1 MKLFWK
7 LQGQFLVLFFILFTS
22 YQAYSQN
29 YIRCL
34 TDEMEALRLQN
45 DPSLE
50 GLEGFE
56 EWMAESVQ
64 FNQSALIVGGVYQI
78 PVVVH
83 VIHNG
88 EAVGSGSNISLAAI
102 QSQIDVLNE
111 DFRKILGTNGYNTH
125 PSGADTQIEF
135 CLAKR
140 RPDGSAFPNNE
151 DGVNRINRSTA
162 GFTAP
167 PFTTNYINATI
178 KPWTYNNNNP
188 TATRGWSPDRYF
200 NIWVCDISGG
210 ILGYAQFPESPLG
223 GMGCGAQSAATDGV
237 VLLYNSVGKS
247 VISGFPAPYNEGRT
261 ATHEVGHWLGLRH
274 IWGDGGCTVDDFCN
288 DTPLAGAANYGCPT
302 GTNSC
307 TAAPDAG
314 PDMIENYM
322 DYTDDLCMNIF
333 TYDQKMRMRIVLEAS
348 PRRALLI
355 NSDACVPPNNNDAA
369 ITNVFNPL
377 GDNCVGSI
385 IPSVQLRN
393 RGSNN
398 LTSAT
403 INYRIDNGTVTT
415 FSWTGSLTPGSS
427 ATVALPAFTTVL
439 GPHTFKSWP
448 TMPNG
453 VVDPSPDLDTS
464 SIEFMVSNGIEAPY
478 NENFDGGVFPP
489 DIRWVVNNP
498 NSDCYEWVGAA
509 ATSISGVLDNV
520 AAQMPSFGN
529 STGQTENLITPI
541 FVLPCNAT
549 AANIQFDVAYRR
561 RNNTTANYER
571 LYIEIS
577 ENCGTT
583 WNATPIYDKTGTT
596 LQTVTTTQ
604 TTYFTPTAGTQWR
617 TETVDLLPFVTSTSK
632 NIKFRIRA
640 VAANG
645 NNIYIDNFRFN
656 ATTPGEIDV
665 TLSSVNV
672 LDGGFAN
679 LGSVSAGTQLTGTF
693 TITNSGTTNLTL
705 TGPVSVTGTGFTLGS
720 TFGTTTVPAGGSTT
734 FTVNFYSATGGTFT
748 GNVSFGTN
756 DCDES
761 TFNFEI
767 YATATTSPPVA
778 EFAGVP
784 TIVCA
789 GSAVTFTN
797 LSSGAA
803 SYSWTFAGGTP
814 ATSTATNPTITYN
827 APGSYNVTLVAT
839 NAFGSDTETKTS
851 YILVV
856 DANGVALPI
865 SEGFT
870 GATFVPV
877 GWSLINNNS
886 SPTTWAR
893 SATIGVAP
901 TSGNSMFFD
910 NFNYNDSDD
919 DQVHLPG
926 ANFTGL
932 VSAQLQFSVAYAAY
946 SAANVDGLEVLVSDD
961 CGATWNSV
969 YMKTGSTVAAGNLPT
984 AAATTTLF
992 TPTAAQWRTETVD
1005 LTPYVGN
1012 SKVIVAFKNL
1022 SGYGN
1027 RLFVDNI
1034 NLTGVLGATP
1044 PVASFS
1050 ASPTTVCAGQTVTF
1064 TNSSTGSPTSYSWS
1078 FPGGT
1083 PATSTATNP
1092 TVTYATPG
1100 VYDVTLIATNAGGSD
1115 TEILTGYITVNA
1127 APSTPGVISGTTTVC
1142 SGSTGNAYSIT
1153 AVPGATS
1160 YTWTAPA
1167 GATITAG
1174 QGTTSATINMGST
1187 SGNVIVTATNSCGT
1201 SSAAT
1206 LAITVNSAPATP
1218 GAISGSPSVCPGS
1231 SGNVYSISA
1240 VSGASS
1246 YNWTVPTGAT
1256 ITSGAGTNSITVTF
1270 GSNPGNITVTATNS
1284 CGTSAAASLSVS
1296 LSGTAPATPGTISGP
1311 SSVCASQT
1319 ESYSIAAVTGAINY
1333 TWTVP
1338 TGASIVSGQGTTAI
1352 TVNFGASSGN
1362 ITVNAFSSCGTSP
1375 NNSQAITVNA
1385 IPASPSVSVTDAC
1398 GVSTLTATGTGSFVW
1413 STAET
1418 TASITVSNSGS
1429 YTVTQTVNGCTST
1442 PAVVNA
1448 SPLAIPTPP
1457 TTSVS
1462 NSCGNSVLSAA
1473 GSNLLWSTGETSSS
1487 ITVTSQGTYT
1497 VTQTVGGCT
1506 SSSASVFADPSSGL
1520 PTPVVSV
1527 TNGCGTS
1534 VLTSNATESVVWST
1548 GETTSSIVVMN
1559 PGTYTVVQSNGLCT
1573 SSAGSATANP
1583 LNVPSAPSVSALD
1596 ACGSSTLTAIGDNL
1610 QWSTSESGSTVTVT
1624 TAGTYFVSQTVNG
1637 CTSPVAEVIANPLA
1651 VPAVTFTPLAD
1662 VCVNDPAFELSGGSP
1677 SGGVYTGTGVV
1688 GNSFDPSVSGAGT
1701 FLIYYEYT
1709 DGNGCSNLAHQPITV
1724 GCVDLIESQFESFVV
1739 YPNPSNGIFHIKQN
1753 SKEPLIIE
1761 IFDQTGR
1768 MVVTFD
1774 INTDEFTLDLSEQAE
1789 GMYSLVLTKG
1799 QSVQHE
1805 KLVIN
1810 K

>member
-1 MKLFWK
+1 M
-7 LQGQFLVLFFILFTS
+7 
-22 YQAYSQN
+22 
-29 YIRCL
+29 
-34 TDEMEALRLQN
+34 QN
-45 DPSLE
+45 DLSIE
-50 GLEGFE
+50 GVEGFE
-56 EWMAESVQ
+56 EWMSESVQ
-64 FNQSALIVGGVYQI
+64 FNQNALIIGGVYQI

-111 DFRKILGTNGYNTH
+111 DFRRILGTNGYNTH

-140 RPDGSAFPNNE
+140 RPNGSAFPNNE

-167 PFTTNYINATI
+167 PYTTNYINSTI
-178 KPWTYNNNNP
+178 KPWIYNNNNP
-188 TATRGWSPDRYF
+188 TATRGWSPDKYF
-200 NIWVCDISGG
+200 NLWVCDISGG

-223 GMGCGAQSAATDGV
+223 GMGCGTQSAATDGV

-247 VISGFPAPYNEGRT
+247 AISGFPAPYNEGRT

-355 NSDACVPPNNNDAA
+355 NSDACIPPNSNDAA

-385 IPSVQLRN
+385 TPSVQLRN

-403 INYRIDNGTVTT
+403 INYRIDNGTVST

-453 VVDPSPDLDTS
+453 VIDPSPDLDTS

-583 WNATPIYDKTGTT
+583 WNATPIYDKTGTI

-604 TTYFTPTAGTQWR
+604 ATYFTPTAATQWR

-672 LDGGFAN
+672 LDGGFADM
-679 LGSVSAGTQLTGTF
+679 GSVSAGTTLTGTF
-693 TITNSGTTNLTL
+693 TISNSGTTDLTL
-705 TGPVSVTGTGFTLGS
+705 TGPITVTGTGFTLGS

-734 FTVNFYSATGGTFT
+734 FTVNFNSATGGDFS

-767 YATATTSPPVA
+767 YASATITPPVA
-778 EFAGVP
+778 DFSG
-784 TIVCA
+784 TTNLICA
-789 GSAVTFTN
+789 GSSVTFTN
-797 LSSGAA
+797 LSTNALT
-803 SYSWTFAGGTP
+803 YSWDFGPGATP
-814 ATSTATNPTITYN
+814 ATSTDVNPTVVFNTPGTNTITL
-827 APGSYNVTLVAT
+827 TAT
-839 NAFGSDTETKTS
+839 NAFGSDVETKTA
-851 YILVV
+851 YITVL
-856 DANGVALPI
+856 DPNGIALPI
-865 SEGFT
+865 TEGFT
-870 GATFVPV
+870 ATTFVPA
-877 GWSLINNNS
+877 GWALVNLNNS
-886 SPTTWAR
+886 STTWVR
-893 SATIGVAP
+893 SGTIGFAP
-901 TSGNSMFFD
+901 TAGNSMVFD
-910 NFNYNDSDD
+910 NFAYNDSDD
-919 DQVHLPG
+919 DEVRMPG
-926 ANFTGL
+926 ANLMGYSSASL
-932 VSAQLQFSVAYAAY
+932 VFDVAYARYDATY
-946 SAANVDGLEVLVSDD
+946 SDGLEVLVSSD
-961 CGATWNSV
+961 CGATFTSV
-969 YMKTGSTVAAGNLPT
+969 FSKSG
-984 AAATTTLF
+984 TTLATAPDVTTSF
-992 TPTAAQWRTETVD
+992 TPNNTQWRTETVD
-1005 LTPYVGN
+1005 LTPYIGN
-1012 SKVIVAFKNL
+1012 SKVIVAFRNL

-1027 RLFVDNI
+1027 RLFIDNI
-1034 NLTGVLGATP
+1034 NLSGVASAVQ
-1044 PVASFS
+1044 PVASF
-1050 ASPTTVCAGQTVTF
+1050 AGTPTNLCSGSTVTF
-1064 TNSSTGSPTSYSWS
+1064 TNTSTDATSYSWS

-1083 PATSTATNP
+1083 PATSTDANP
-1092 TVTYATPG
+1092 VVTYATAG
-1100 VYDVTLIATNAGGSD
+1100 VYDVTLTATNAVGSD
-1115 TEILTGYITVNA
+1115 VETVTGYITVNE
-1127 APSTPGVISGTTTVC
+1127 APATPGTISGTTTVC
-1142 SGSTGNAYSIT
+1142 SGATGNVYSIT

-1160 YTWTAPA
+1160 YTWTAPS

-1174 QGTTSATINMGST
+1174 QGTTSATITMGSA
-1187 SGNVIVTATNSCGT
+1187 SGDITVTATNACGT
-1201 SSAAT
+1201 STAAS

-1231 SGNVYSISA
+1231 SGNIYSISP
-1240 VSGASS
+1240 VSGATS
-1246 YNWTVPTGAT
+1246 YNWTVPVDAT
-1256 ITSGAGTNSITVTF
+1256 ITSGVGTNTITVTF

-1296 LSGTAPATPGTISGP
+1296 LSGSAPSAPGTISGP
-1311 SSVCASQT
+1311 TSVCASQT
-1319 ESYSIAAVTGAINY
+1319 QSYSIASVTGATNY
-1333 TWTVP
+1333 SWSVP
-1338 TGASIVSGQGTTAI
+1338 SGASIVSGQGTTAI
-1352 TVNFGASSGN
+1352 TVNFGTSSGN
-1362 ITVNAFSSCGTSP
+1362 IAVNASSSCGTSP
-1375 NNSQAITVNA
+1375 NNTQAITVNA
-1385 IPASPSVSVTDAC
+1385 IPVSPTITVTDDC
-1398 GVSTLTATGTGSFVW
+1398 GESTLTASGTGSFVW

-1418 TASITVSNSGS
+1418 TASIIVSNSGS
-1429 YTVTQTVNGCTST
+1429 FTVTQTVNGCTST
-1442 PAVVNA
+1442 PSVVNA
-1448 SPLAIPTPP
+1448 SPLAIPSPP
-1457 TTSVS
+1457 ATSVS
-1462 NSCGNSVLSAA
+1462 DNCGNSVLSAT
-1473 GSNLLWSTGETSSS
+1473 GSNLLWSTGETTSS

-1506 SSSASVFADPSSGL
+1506 SSSASVFANPSSDL

-1548 GETTSSIVVMN
+1548 GETTSSIVVIN
-1559 PGTYTVVQSNGLCT
+1559 QGTYTVVQSNGLCT
-1573 SSAGSATANP
+1573 SSAGSAIANP
-1583 LNVPSAPSVSALD
+1583 LSIPSSPSVSVVD
-1596 ACGSSTLTAIGDNL
+1596 ACGSSTLTAVGSNL
-1610 QWSTSESGSTVTVT
+1610 QWSTSETGSTVTVT

-1637 CTSPVAEVIANPLA
+1637 CTSPVAEAVANPLS
-1651 VPAVTFTPLAD
+1651 VPAITFAPLAD
-1662 VCVNDPAFELSGGSP
+1662 ICVNDPAFELTGGIP
-1677 SGGVYTGTGVV
+1677 AGGVYTGTGVV
-1688 GNSFDPSVSGAGT
+1688 GSNFDPFVSGEGT

-1709 DGNGCSNLAHQPITV
+1709 DGNGCSNIAHQPITV
-1724 GCVDLIESQFESFVV
+1724 GCVDLLENQELVYLV
-1739 YPNPSNGIFHIKQN
+1739 YPNPSNGIFQVKQTT
-1753 SKEPLIIE
+1753 KESILIE

-1768 MVVTFD
+1768 M
-1774 INTDEFTLDLSEQAE
+1774 IQKIESLEEEIIIDLTNHAE
-1789 GMYSLVLTKG
+1789 GMYSMVLSIG
-1799 QSVQHE
+1799 DVIHHE

>member
-1 MKLFWK
+1 M
-7 LQGQFLVLFFILFTS
+7 
-22 YQAYSQN
+22 
-29 YIRCL
+29 
-34 TDEMEALRLQN
+34 QN
-45 DPSLE
+45 DPSIE
-50 GLEGFE
+50 GVEGFE
-56 EWMAESVQ
+56 EWMSESVQ
-64 FNQSALIVGGVYQI
+64 FNQNALIIGGVYQI

-111 DFRKILGTNGYNTH
+111 DFRRILGTNGYNTH

-140 RPDGSAFPNNE
+140 RPNGSAFPNNE

-167 PFTTNYINATI
+167 PFTTNYINSTI

-188 TATRGWSPDRYF
+188 TATRGWSPDKYF
-200 NIWVCDISGG
+200 NLWVCDISGG

-223 GMGCGAQSAATDGV
+223 GMGCGTQSAATDGV

-247 VISGFPAPYNEGRT
+247 AISGFPAPYNEGRT

-274 IWGDGGCTVDDFCN
+274 VWGDGGCTVDDFCN
-288 DTPLAGAANYGCPT
+288 DTPLAADANYGCPT

-355 NSDACVPPNNNDAA
+355 NSDACVPPNSNDAA

-385 IPSVQLRN
+385 TPSVQLRN

-403 INYRIDNGTVTT
+403 INYRIDNGAVST

-672 LDGGFAN
+672 LDGGFADM
-679 LGSVSAGTQLTGTF
+679 GSVSAGTTLTGTF
-693 TITNSGTTNLTL
+693 TISNSGTTDLTL
-705 TGPVSVTGTGFTLGS
+705 TGPITVTGTGFTLGS

-734 FTVNFYSATGGTFT
+734 FTVNFNSATGGDFS

-767 YATATTSPPVA
+767 YASATITPPVA
-778 EFAGVP
+778 DFTGTP
-784 TIVCA
+784 TLICA
-789 GSAVTFTN
+789 GSSVTFTN
-797 LSSGAA
+797 LSTNALT
-803 SYSWTFAGGTP
+803 YSWDFGPGATP
-814 ATSTATNPTITYN
+814 ATSTDVNPTVVFNTPGTNTITL
-827 APGSYNVTLVAT
+827 TAT
-839 NAFGSDTETKTS
+839 NAFGSDVETKTA
-851 YILVV
+851 YITVL
-856 DANGVALPI
+856 DANGIALPI
-865 SEGFT
+865 TEGFT
-870 GATFVPV
+870 ATTFVPA
-877 GWSLINNNS
+877 GWALVNLNN
-886 SPTTWAR
+886 SPTTWVR
-893 SATIGVAP
+893 SGTIGFAP
-901 TSGNSMFFD
+901 TAGNSMVFD
-910 NFNYNDSDD
+910 NFAYNDSDD
-919 DQVHLPG
+919 DEVRMPG
-926 ANFTGL
+926 ANLMGYSSASL
-932 VSAQLQFSVAYAAY
+932 VFDVAYARYDATY
-946 SAANVDGLEVLVSDD
+946 SDGLEVLVSSD
-961 CGATWNSV
+961 CGATFTSV
-969 YMKTGSTVAAGNLPT
+969 FSKSG
-984 AAATTTLF
+984 TTLATAPDVTTSF
-992 TPTAAQWRTETVD
+992 TPTNAQWRTETVD
-1005 LTPYVGN
+1005 LTPYIGN
-1012 SKVIVAFKNL
+1012 SKVIVAFRNL

-1027 RLFVDNI
+1027 RLFIDNI
-1034 NLTGVLGATP
+1034 NLSGVASAVQ
-1044 PVASFS
+1044 PVASFTG
-1050 ASPTTVCAGQTVTF
+1050 APTTLCSGSTVTF
-1064 TNSSTGSPTSYSWS
+1064 TNTSTDATSYSWS

-1083 PATSTATNP
+1083 PATSTDANP
-1092 TVTYATPG
+1092 VVTYATAG
-1100 VYDVTLIATNAGGSD
+1100 VYDVTLTATNAAGSD
-1115 TEILTGYITVNA
+1115 VETVTGYITVNE
-1127 APSTPGVISGTTTVC
+1127 APASPGTISGTTTVC
-1142 SGSTGNAYSIT
+1142 SGATGNVYSIT

-1160 YTWTAPA
+1160 YTWTAPS

-1174 QGTTSATINMGST
+1174 QGTTSATITMGSA
-1187 SGNVIVTATNSCGT
+1187 SGD
-1201 SSAAT
+1201 
-1206 LAITVNSAPATP
+1206 
-1218 GAISGSPSVCPGS
+1218 
-1231 SGNVYSISA
+1231 
-1240 VSGASS
+1240 
-1246 YNWTVPTGAT
+1246 
-1256 ITSGAGTNSITVTF
+1256 
-1270 GSNPGNITVTATNS
+1270 ITVTATN
-1284 CGTSAAASLSVS
+1284 A
-1296 LSGTAPATPGTISGP
+1296 
-1311 SSVCASQT
+1311 
-1319 ESYSIAAVTGAINY
+1319 
-1333 TWTVP
+1333 
-1338 TGASIVSGQGTTAI
+1338 
-1352 TVNFGASSGN
+1352 
-1362 ITVNAFSSCGTSP
+1362 CGTSP
-1375 NNSQAITVNA
+1375 NNTQAIIVNA
-1385 IPASPSVSVTDAC
+1385 IPASPTVTVTDDC
-1398 GVSTLTATGTGSFVW
+1398 GESTLTASGTGSFVW

-1418 TASITVSNSGS
+1418 TASIIVSNAGS
-1429 YTVTQTVNGCTST
+1429 FTVTQTVNGCTST
-1442 PAVVNA
+1442 PSVVNA
-1448 SPLAIPTPP
+1448 SPLAIPLPP
-1457 TTSVS
+1457 ATSVS
-1462 NSCGNSVLSAA
+1462 DNCGNSVLSAT
-1473 GSNLLWSTGETSSS
+1473 GSNLLWSTGETTSS
-1487 ITVTSQGTYT
+1487 ITVTSQGAYT

-1506 SSSASVFADPSSGL
+1506 SSSASVFANPSSGL

-1548 GETTSSIVVMN
+1548 GETTSSIVVIN
-1559 PGTYTVVQSNGLCT
+1559 QGTYTVVQSNGLCT

-1583 LNVPSAPSVSALD
+1583 LSIPSSPSVSVVD
-1596 ACGSSTLTAIGDNL
+1596 ACGSSTLTAVGSNL
-1610 QWSTSESGSTVTVT
+1610 QWSTSETGSTVTVT

-1637 CTSPVAEVIANPLA
+1637 CTSPVAEAVANPLS
-1651 VPAVTFTPLAD
+1651 VPAVTFAPLAEI
-1662 VCVNDPAFELSGGSP
+1662 CVNDPAFELTGGIP
-1677 SGGVYTGTGVV
+1677 AGGVYTGTGVV
-1688 GNSFDPSVSGAGT
+1688 GSNFDPSVSGAGT

-1709 DGNGCSNLAHQPITV
+1709 DGNGCSNIAHQPITV
-1724 GCVDLIESQFESFVV
+1724 GCVDLMENQELVYLV
-1739 YPNPSNGIFHIKQN
+1739 YPNPSNGIFQVKQTT
-1753 SKEPLIIE
+1753 KESILIE

-1768 MVVTFD
+1768 M
-1774 INTDEFTLDLSEQAE
+1774 IQKIESLEEEIIIDLKNHAE
-1789 GMYSLVLTKG
+1789 GMYSMVLSIG
-1799 QSVQHE
+1799 DVIHHE

>member
-1 MKLFWK
+1 M
-7 LQGQFLVLFFILFTS
+7 
-22 YQAYSQN
+22 
-29 YIRCL
+29 
-34 TDEMEALRLQN
+34 QN
-45 DPSLE
+45 DPSIE
-50 GLEGFE
+50 GVEGFE
-56 EWMAESVQ
+56 EWMSESVQ
-64 FNQSALIVGGVYQI
+64 FNQNALIIGGVYQI

-111 DFRKILGTNGYNTH
+111 DFRRILGTNGYNTH

-140 RPDGSAFPNNE
+140 RPNGSAFPNNE

-167 PFTTNYINATI
+167 PFTTNYINSTI

-188 TATRGWSPDRYF
+188 TATRGWSPDKYF
-200 NIWVCDISGG
+200 NLWVCDISGG

-223 GMGCGAQSAATDGV
+223 GMGCGTQSAATDGV

-247 VISGFPAPYNEGRT
+247 AISGFPAPYNEGRT

-274 IWGDGGCTVDDFCN
+274 VWGDGGCTVDDFCN
-288 DTPLAGAANYGCPT
+288 DTPLAADANYGCPT

-355 NSDACVPPNNNDAA
+355 NSDACVPPNSNDAA

-385 IPSVQLRN
+385 TPSVQLRN

-403 INYRIDNGTVTT
+403 INYRIDNGAVST

-672 LDGGFAN
+672 LDGGFADM
-679 LGSVSAGTQLTGTF
+679 GSVSAGTTLTGTF
-693 TITNSGTTNLTL
+693 TISNSGTTDLTL
-705 TGPVSVTGTGFTLGS
+705 TGPITVTGTGFTLGS

-734 FTVNFYSATGGTFT
+734 FTVNFNSATGGDFS

-761 TFNFEI
+761 IFNFEI
-767 YATATTSPPVA
+767 YASATITPPVA
-778 EFAGVP
+778 DFTGAP
-784 TIVCA
+784 TLICA
-789 GSAVTFTN
+789 GSSVTFTN
-797 LSSGAA
+797 LSTNALT
-803 SYSWTFAGGTP
+803 YSWDFGPGATP
-814 ATSTATNPTITYN
+814 ATSTDVNPTVVFNTPGTNTITL
-827 APGSYNVTLVAT
+827 TAT
-839 NAFGSDTETKTS
+839 NAFGSDVETKTA
-851 YILVV
+851 YITVL
-856 DANGVALPI
+856 DANGIALPI
-865 SEGFT
+865 TEGFT
-870 GATFVPV
+870 ATTFVPA
-877 GWSLINNNS
+877 GWALVNLNN
-886 SPTTWAR
+886 SPTTWLR
-893 SATIGVAP
+893 SGTIGFAP
-901 TSGNSMFFD
+901 TAGNSMVFD
-910 NFNYNDSDD
+910 NFAYNDSDD
-919 DQVHLPG
+919 DEVRMPG
-926 ANFTGL
+926 ANLMGYSSASL
-932 VSAQLQFSVAYAAY
+932 VFDVAYARYDATY
-946 SAANVDGLEVLVSDD
+946 SDGLEVLVSSD
-961 CGATWNSV
+961 CGATFTSV
-969 YMKTGSTVAAGNLPT
+969 FSKSG
-984 AAATTTLF
+984 TTLATAPDVTTSF
-992 TPTAAQWRTETVD
+992 TPTNAQWRTETVD
-1005 LTPYVGN
+1005 LTPYIGN
-1012 SKVIVAFKNL
+1012 SKVIVAFRNL

-1027 RLFVDNI
+1027 RLFIDNI
-1034 NLTGVLGATP
+1034 NLSGVASAVQ
-1044 PVASFS
+1044 PVASFTG
-1050 ASPTTVCAGQTVTF
+1050 APTTLCSGSTVTF
-1064 TNSSTGSPTSYSWS
+1064 TNTSTDATSYSWS

-1083 PATSTATNP
+1083 PATSTDANP
-1092 TVTYATPG
+1092 VVTYATAG
-1100 VYDVTLIATNAGGSD
+1100 VYDVTLTATNAAGSD
-1115 TEILTGYITVNA
+1115 VETVTGYITVNE
-1127 APSTPGVISGTTTVC
+1127 APASPGTISGTTTVC
-1142 SGSTGNAYSIT
+1142 SGATGNVYSISAVPGATSYTWTAPSGATITAGQGTTSATITMGSASGDITVTATNGCGTSSASTLAITVNNAPAAPGTISGTTTVCSGATGNVYSIT

-1160 YTWTAPA
+1160 YTWTAPS

-1174 QGTTSATINMGST
+1174 QGTTSATITMGSA
-1187 SGNVIVTATNSCGT
+1187 SGD
-1201 SSAAT
+1201 
-1206 LAITVNSAPATP
+1206 
-1218 GAISGSPSVCPGS
+1218 
-1231 SGNVYSISA
+1231 
-1240 VSGASS
+1240 
-1246 YNWTVPTGAT
+1246 
-1256 ITSGAGTNSITVTF
+1256 
-1270 GSNPGNITVTATNS
+1270 ITVTATN
-1284 CGTSAAASLSVS
+1284 A
-1296 LSGTAPATPGTISGP
+1296 
-1311 SSVCASQT
+1311 
-1319 ESYSIAAVTGAINY
+1319 
-1333 TWTVP
+1333 
-1338 TGASIVSGQGTTAI
+1338 
-1352 TVNFGASSGN
+1352 
-1362 ITVNAFSSCGTSP
+1362 CGTSP
-1375 NNSQAITVNA
+1375 NNTQAIIVNA
-1385 IPASPSVSVTDAC
+1385 IPASPTVTVTDDC
-1398 GVSTLTATGTGSFVW
+1398 GESTLTASGTGSFVW

-1418 TASITVSNSGS
+1418 TASIIVSNSGS
-1429 YTVTQTVNGCTST
+1429 FTVTQTVNGCTST
-1442 PAVVNA
+1442 PSVVNA
-1448 SPLAIPTPP
+1448 SPLAIPSPP
-1457 TTSVS
+1457 ATSVS
-1462 NSCGNSVLSAA
+1462 DNCGNSVLSAT
-1473 GSNLLWSTGETSSS
+1473 GSNLLWSTGETTSS
-1487 ITVTSQGTYT
+1487 ITVTSQGAYT

-1506 SSSASVFADPSSGL
+1506 SSSASVFANPSSGL

-1548 GETTSSIVVMN
+1548 GETTSSIVVIN
-1559 PGTYTVVQSNGLCT
+1559 QGTYTVVQSNGLCT

-1583 LNVPSAPSVSALD
+1583 LSIPSSPSVSVVD
-1596 ACGSSTLTAIGDNL
+1596 ACGSSTLTAVGSNL
-1610 QWSTSESGSTVTVT
+1610 QWSTSETGSTVTVT

-1637 CTSPVAEVIANPLA
+1637 CTSPVAEAVANPLS
-1651 VPAVTFTPLAD
+1651 VPAVTFAPLAEI
-1662 VCVNDPAFELSGGSP
+1662 CVNDPAFELTGGIP
-1677 SGGVYTGTGVV
+1677 AGGVYTGTGVV
-1688 GNSFDPSVSGAGT
+1688 GSNFDPSVSGAGT

-1709 DGNGCSNLAHQPITV
+1709 DGNGCSNIAHQPITV
-1724 GCVDLIESQFESFVV
+1724 GCVDLMENQELVYLV
-1739 YPNPSNGIFHIKQN
+1739 YPNPSNGIFQVKQTT
-1753 SKEPLIIE
+1753 KESILIE

-1768 MVVTFD
+1768 M
-1774 INTDEFTLDLSEQAE
+1774 IQKIESLEEEIIIDLKNHAE
-1789 GMYSLVLTKG
+1789 GMYSMVLSIG
-1799 QSVQHE
+1799 DVIHHE